1 MASPG
6 SIDQAV
12 IRTRDNPGPSA
23 YTLPEMADGSG
34 NGVKFSDAVTKTC
47 IEQVIYEKKDVPGPD
62 MYVVHD
68 ANEIYFEFYFHVTI
82 IYYVFFSMCRSI
94 LTLLRIFLFL
104 IFSKHFFNLFFLYEH
119 VGIKIKKVH

>member
-1 MASPG
+1 MTSPG

-34 NGVKFSDAVTKTC
+34 GGVKFSDAVTKTC

-68 ANEIYFEFYFHVTI
+68 ANEIYFEFYYHVHNNLLC
-82 IYYVFFSMCRSI
+82 FFQ
-94 LTLLRIFLFL
+94 
-104 IFSKHFFNLFFLYEH
+104 
-119 VGIKIKKVH
+119 